1 MDLYIFLL
9 VQLKVNIFF
18 SFLLKLQNPI
28 MSESDNYEKQKQQA
42 LKVISTMLIDR
53 GYTIFEDKDDFCSL
67 KAEKDSKKI
76 LCFIIDD
83 DKLNIQGI
91 KDIINILN
99 KNNATKSIIVHNNG
113 ITPSAK
119 KSLETTN
126 YSIELF
132 SLKEMQINITHHRL
146 VPKHLKASA
155 EEKNILEKNYKG
167 KLPLIL
173 STDPVVRYYA
183 FNKGDY
189 IKIVRKDGSIFFRV
203 VK

>member
-1 MDLYIFLL
+1 
-9 VQLKVNIFF
+9 
-18 SFLLKLQNPI
+18 
-28 MSESDNYEKQKQQA
+28 MSDSYEKQKQQA
-42 LKVISTMLIDR
+42 LKVISNMLLDR
-53 GYTIFEDKDDFCSL
+53 GYTILEDKDEFCSL

-146 VPKHLKASA
+146 VPKHLKAST
-155 EEKNILEKNYKG
+155 EEKTVLEKNYKG

>member
-1 MDLYIFLL
+1 MA
-9 VQLKVNIFF
+9 
-18 SFLLKLQNPI
+18 
-28 MSESDNYEKQKQQA
+28 DNYDKQKEQG

-53 GYTIFEDKDDFCSL
+53 GYNIIDETDDLCSL
-67 KAEKDSKKI
+67 KAEKDGKKI

-99 KNNATKSIIVHNNG
+99 KNNASQSIIIHNNG

-132 SLKEMQINITHHRL
+132 NLKEIQINITHHRL
-146 VPKHLKASA
+146 VPKHLKASP

-173 STDPVVRYYA
+173 STDPVVKYYA

-189 IKIVRKDGSIFFRV
+189 IKIIRKDGTIFFRV